1 MAERTIG
8 QGVGL
13 SMQHGEVWKDI
24 PGYEDLYQVSNMGRI
39 RAFPKMTRI
48 GNKKRFCEMRFLSPI
63 VQHSG
68 YAHIGL
74 WRNGDCKQA
83 RLHRL
88 VAEAFCV
95 NDNPQCKT
103 QVNHL
108 NEDKLDNRA
117 ENLEWVTAKENT
129 NYGTCIERRI
139 YGRERAVECVDMEGN
154 VHCKFRSQA
163 EANSWCGVA
172 RNDGHIAACCNGN
185 QKTAYG
191 YRWRYATEGVMPRVA

>member
-1 MAERTIG
+1 MWRHERSR
-8 QGVGL
+8 QGDIPPHAPGIRKRQRAQRPRNNAGHRAAAGRGAGL
-13 SMQHGEVWKDI
+13 SMQRGEVWKDI

-129 NYGTCIERRI
+129 NYGTCIEKAHLWSRTRC
-139 YGRERAVECVDMEGN
+139 RMC
-154 VHCKFRSQA
+154 
-163 EANSWCGVA
+163 
-172 RNDGHIAACCNGN
+172 
-185 QKTAYG
+185 
-191 YRWRYATEGVMPRVA
+191 

>member
-1 MAERTIG
+1 
-8 QGVGL
+8 
-13 SMQHGEVWKDI
+13 
-24 PGYEDLYQVSNMGRI
+24 
-39 RAFPKMTRI
+39 
-48 GNKKRFCEMRFLSPI
+48 MRFLSPI

-163 EANSWCGVA
+163 EANSWCGVTLYPTLWKILVILYL
-172 RNDGHIAACCNGN
+172 RQFWLKRFVPSQNKYETGL
-185 QKTAYG
+185 TVF
-191 YRWRYATEGVMPRVA
+191 R